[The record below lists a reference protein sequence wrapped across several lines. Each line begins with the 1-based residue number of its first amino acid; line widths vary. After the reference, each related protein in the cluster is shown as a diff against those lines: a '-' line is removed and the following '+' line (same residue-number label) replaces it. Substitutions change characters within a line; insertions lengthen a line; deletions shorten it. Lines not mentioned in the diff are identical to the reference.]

1 MYNMV
6 YIHHNV
12 NGQAY
17 TTGYFHLGSVKVNVG
32 DTVTTNTVIGTVGGN
47 KNIETWDSC
56 STGTHL
62 HIQFS
67 YSNIPAGLGFYTKFN
82 AKHFNPRNVLNLPS
96 EGSWFSDRI
105 TKY

>member
-1 MYNMV
+1 MV

-12 NGQAY
+12 KGQTY

-47 KNIETWDSC
+47 KNIETWDRC

-62 HIQFS
+62 HIQFA

-96 EGSWFSDRI
+96 EGAWFSDRI